1 MAIASTG
8 AQQAVE
14 VHFDE
19 VAPDYDHWKKKNW
32 YYYDTLYSVARR
44 YARNVTNLLDVGCGT
59 GSMILAVAPKKA
71 VGIDV
76 SHGMLEVARRAGAAH
91 TEYVFTEAD
100 IATFTSNERFDV
112 ILFFDVIEHLTD
124 VPRAFRTMHDL
135 LTDKGELVLSMA
147 NPLWEPI
154 LMFAERRGLKMPEGP
169 HVRLS
174 ERSTLKIAKEAG
186 LTLKKREWHLLFP
199 KYIPFVSWFIN
210 RVVGALPFIR
220 RLAVIEIFVFTRA

>member
-1 MAIASTG
+1 MRFAATTGQVSTPLRLGTLSSRNSRRGEWYNSSMAIASTG

-76 SHGMLEVARRAGAAH
+76 SHGMLE
-91 TEYVFTEAD
+91 
-100 IATFTSNERFDV
+100 
-112 ILFFDVIEHLTD
+112 
-124 VPRAFRTMHDL
+124 
-135 LTDKGELVLSMA
+135 
-147 NPLWEPI
+147 
-154 LMFAERRGLKMPEGP
+154 
-169 HVRLS
+169 
-174 ERSTLKIAKEAG
+174 
-186 LTLKKREWHLLFP
+186 
-199 KYIPFVSWFIN
+199 
-210 RVVGALPFIR
+210 
-220 RLAVIEIFVFTRA
+220 